1 MPANQPRVGW
11 RYYEAHVTIEPVFDD
26 RLEELARIASTCG
39 FRVAD
44 LLMKKRKDAT
54 PVRSDCDTFCTSRH
68 EDLAMIELRTSTV
81 VRRLTA
87 AGFIVWRYKIEDTII
102 DSRHDDVFCLISPAF
117 TLAGAGEQAEAD
129 DLAFEN
135 RA

>member
-26 RLEELARIASTCG
+26 RLEELVRIANANH

-54 PVRSDCDTFCTSRH
+54 AVRSDCDTRSRTRSS
-68 EDLAMIELRTSTV
+68 I
-81 VRRLTA
+81 
-87 AGFIVWRYKIEDTII
+87 AGTTTC
-102 DSRHDDVFCLISPAF
+102 SA
-117 TLAGAGEQAEAD
+117 
-129 DLAFEN
+129 
-135 RA
+135 

>member
-1 MPANQPRVGW
+1 MPANQPRTGW

-26 RLEELARIASTCG
+26 RLEDLVRIANANG

-54 PVRSDCDTFCTSRH
+54 AVRSDCDTFCTARH
-68 EDLAMIELRTSTV
+68 EDRAMIEMRTSNA
-81 VRRLTA
+81 VRSLTA
-87 AGFIVWRYKIEDTII
+87 AGFVVWRYKIEDTII
-102 DSRHDDVFCLISPAF
+102 DSRHDDVFGLINPAF

-135 RA
+135 QA